1 MRLAIFDT
9 ESDGLLDVATTI
21 HCAAVKDIETGNR
34 KSFTPKDINHL
45 TKYLSSFDVL
55 IGHNVIGHD
64 FPLIR
69 KIYGWEFRGTVVDT
83 LLMSRLQRP
92 NRTYP
97 KDAPKNSGPH
107 SVQTWGY
114 RVGRGKVEHEDWT
127 TFTPAVIVTG
137 KQQYL

>member
-1 MRLAIFDT
+1 MKIGVFDT
-9 ESDGLLDVATTI
+9 ESDGLLHDATKL
-21 HCAAVKDIETGNR
+21 HCAVVKELAGNNDVKR
-34 KSFTPKDINHL
+34 YRFDPSNIDELIVL
-45 TKYLSSFDVL
+45 LDSFDVL
-55 IGHNVIGHD
+55 IGHNVVAHD

-127 TFTPAVIVTG
+127 TFTPA
-137 KQQYL
+137 